1 METAGNRKKFFYGW
15 IITLAC
21 TMVVGAS
28 TGMFSNCNGI
38 FVVPVTEG
46 LGISRGAFSLYS
58 TITSISTLFGI
69 VIFGKLLRKY
79 PEKIRQFMIVSA
91 VVACSAYFSLS
102 LCNHIWQFYLLA
114 LFTGLFWPALGGL
127 TLTTLINNWFKEKRG
142 FALGLA
148 FTGSGISSAIMTPIV
163 TAVVADHG
171 WRTGFRL
178 LATCA
183 AILLTIAILLIRLRP
198 EDMGQKALGADNI
211 AAADGTPPP
220 AVGITKGEALRTPT
234 FYLMVFG
241 FMCISF
247 IGMSM
252 SGHANA
258 NLTDI
263 GYSRMTASSVMS
275 VVLTIMIGGKVILGA
290 SFDKLGS
297 IRSAWLVGFCI
308 SASAVALRF
317 AGLSPVMPWV
327 YAGFFGFG
335 FATLTVPL
343 PYFTGEYFGTLDYA
357 SIYSTAML
365 LSNMA
370 SAFSQ
375 PIAGRI
381 RDVTGSYNLVW
392 NFDILLG
399 LAATAVLVISATM
412 ARKAGYNPEAKFA
425 VPQTKQPV

>member
-1 METAGNRKKFFYGW
+1 MESNNKKKFFYGW
-15 IITLAC
+15 VITLAC

-46 LGISRGAFSLYS
+46 LGITRAAFSLYS
-58 TITSISTLFGI
+58 TITGISTLFGI

-91 VVACSAYFSLS
+91 VVASCAFFSLS
-102 LCNHIWQFYLLA
+102 LCNYIWQFYALA
-114 LFTGLFWPALGGL
+114 LVTGLFWPALGGL

-178 LATCA
+178 LAICA
-183 AILLTIAILLIRLRP
+183 ATLLAIAIALIRLKP
-198 EDMGQKALGADNI
+198 EDVGQTALGADRI
-211 AAADGTPPP
+211 ASGDGTPPP
-220 AVGITKGEALRTPT
+220 AVGLTKGEAIRTPA
-234 FYLMVFG
+234 FYLMVVG
-241 FMCISF
+241 FMCVSF

-275 VVLTIMIGGKVILGA
+275 VVLTIMIAGKVLLGA
-290 SFDKLGS
+290 AFDKLGS

-317 AGLSPVMPWV
+317 AGLAPFMPWV
-327 YAGFFGFG
+327 YAACFGFG

-343 PYFTGEYFGTLDYA
+343 PYFTGEYFGTLEYA
-357 SIYSTAML
+357 SIYSSAML

-375 PIAGRI
+375 PIAGWV
-381 RDVTGSYNLVW
+381 RDVTGSYNAIW
-392 NFDILLG
+392 NLDILLG
-399 LAATAVLVISATM
+399 LTATAALVTSATM
-412 ARKAGYNPEAKFA
+412 ARKADYNPEAKFS
-425 VPQTKQPV
+425 PSKTKLPL